1 MAKSKSNRT
10 TYANVSKNIQKI
22 VTPAGTINYRVRVGF
37 GGEVLSAYA
46 SSLKEAKALRSTMLM
61 GE

>member
-1 MAKSKSNRT
+1 MAKSKTNRT

-22 VTPAGTINYRVRVGF
+22 VTPSGTINYRVRVGF
-37 GGEVLSAYA
+37 NGEVLSAYA
-46 SSLKEAKALRSTMLM
+46 PSLKEAKALRASLM

>member
-1 MAKSKSNRT
+1 MAKSKSART

-22 VTPAGTINYRVRVGF
+22 VTPSGTINYRVRVGF
-37 GGEVLSAYA
+37 NGEVLSAYA
-46 SSLKEAKALRSTMLM
+46 PSLKEAKAVRASLM